1 MVVMMD
7 ESEQRKMADGLVCG
21 LVLKK
26 AVDLETKAK
35 IESLEEEMK
44 ILKALNERYLK
55 AINEAMHLLRCLEA
69 GNAYTTLRLAA
80 FATMPESDNDT
91 KPD

>member
-1 MVVMMD
+1 MD

-44 ILKALNERYLK
+44 LLKALNERYLK
-55 AINEAMHLLRCLEA
+55 AMKEAMHLLRCPDA
-69 GNAYTTLRLAA
+69 GKAYATLRFSA
-80 FATMPESDNDT
+80 FATMPESENDT